1 MPARF
6 DHAVVVVPSLKRAV
20 RSFERLGF
28 DVVMG
33 GRTGPVHNALIL
45 FNDGTYIELTTNR
58 FSILRPL
65 FRGLNASG
73 VMAHAA
79 AGRSDMLHRFLPL
92 IGAPQ
97 GAIDWCIRVDDV
109 RATVRR
115 LRDAGVEMVDEM
127 AFDRERPDGQVAKW
141 LLAGPRDVRLPFFIE
156 DLTPVEIRVPFRE
169 HSAHPNGV
177 TGIQRIV
184 LPNDAK
190 IALEQVLGTV
200 LRDGPDS
207 LGNLIASRSK
217 RVDAEPP
224 GRFALELVRPASGD
238 EALDPAH
245 TFGVSI
251 TLVGDG
257 LT

>member
-1 MPARF
+1 MPERSVASTPSGTRTPSNKLSILYTYEPHRENSGVLWHESHWMPASF

-58 FSILRPL
+58 FSMLRPL
-65 FRGLNASG
+65 FRALNASG

-97 GAIDWCIRVDDV
+97 GAIDWCVRVHDI

-115 LRDAGVEMVDEM
+115 LRDDGVEMVDEM
-127 AFDRERPDGQVAKW
+127 AFERERPDGQVRN
-141 LLAGPRDVRLPFFIE
+141 LVFQPL
-156 DLTPVEIRVPFRE
+156 
-169 HSAHPNGV
+169 
-177 TGIQRIV
+177 V
-184 LPNDAK
+184 LF
-190 IALEQVLGTV
+190 L
-200 LRDGPDS
+200 
-207 LGNLIASRSK
+207 
-217 RVDAEPP
+217 
-224 GRFALELVRPASGD
+224 
-238 EALDPAH
+238 
-245 TFGVSI
+245 
-251 TLVGDG
+251 
-257 LT
+257 